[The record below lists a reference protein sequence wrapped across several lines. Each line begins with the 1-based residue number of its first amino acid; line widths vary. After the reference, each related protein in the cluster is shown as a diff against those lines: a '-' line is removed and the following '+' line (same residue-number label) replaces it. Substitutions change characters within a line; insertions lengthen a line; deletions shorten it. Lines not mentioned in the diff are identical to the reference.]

1 MFRRILLIS
10 VCPAIPSNI
19 YRYLNI
25 TIYLVLHLYINKK
38 EVKRLTVKLAKK
50 KKLSNRFVRMQKRPF
65 AASK

>member
-50 KKLSNRFVRMQKRPF
+50 KLSNRFVRMQKRPF

>member
-25 TIYLVLHLYINKK
+25 TIYLVFHLYINKK

-50 KKLSNRFVRMQKRPF
+50 KLDNRFVRMQKRPF

>member
-1 MFRRILLIS
+1 MFRRILLTS

-25 TIYLVLHLYINKK
+25 TIYLVFHLYINKK
-38 EVKRLTVKLAKK
+38 VDRETCKK

>member
-1 MFRRILLIS
+1 MFRRILLTS

-25 TIYLVLHLYINKK
+25 TIYLVFHLYINKK
-38 EVKRLTVKLAKK
+38 EVKRLTVKLTK